1 MAALTLVT
9 LQVRIYRSAS
19 QETAQSCA
27 VPWHTLKTDSPSLSA
42 SIWNWDALNFSA
54 ARLAAAEVQVNS
66 LDEMGHNE
74 YYR

>member
-42 SIWNWDALNFSA
+42 SIWNWDGTRALNFS
-54 ARLAAAEVQVNS
+54 AAAEVQVNS